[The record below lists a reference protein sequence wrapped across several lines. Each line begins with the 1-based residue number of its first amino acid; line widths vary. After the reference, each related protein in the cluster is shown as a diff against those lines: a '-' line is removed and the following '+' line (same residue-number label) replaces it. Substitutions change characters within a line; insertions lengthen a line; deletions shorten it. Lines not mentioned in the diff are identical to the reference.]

1 MTALGRR
8 TKGSLGIERPDQ
20 LVRCRSNRYKR
31 ADMPI
36 PRRSF
41 LRGLM
46 APVAAGLLRRMDG
59 ASFGVEL
66 AKEFPASTVQAIS
79 PDGTKLCVE
88 DWMERGYPI
97 RVLETGTWRVIYS
110 GRFET
115 RTHVAGFLKDGQS
128 FMCEGPTPWRAI
140 VDLRTG
146 ERALKYPPYNP
157 HEHQGDT
164 FTPAGDRTLLMTHWQ
179 SPPYQTTTLSLV
191 DLPDYREI
199 VKVPYATETRKPRPV
214 KGGVPLDTECGPVLS
229 DGRKILACSFDNIL
243 ACRRIEDLAV
253 LWTKS
258 VEPDLELLR
267 IAISADGARI
277 AASVGEPS
285 VEEPTRAFRQHYLGV
300 YDGGTG
306 EELARLQIYGTEW
319 MALSAD
325 GKLIAVVSHERGE
338 KGAVLPSASI
348 YEISSGRKVA
358 SVVHGPVKRGRHQWL
373 ESGIT
378 VAFTS
383 DGKYL
388 ITSGMATRV
397 WSLGEGIEH
406 A

>member
-1 MTALGRR
+1 
-8 TKGSLGIERPDQ
+8 
-20 LVRCRSNRYKR
+20 
-31 ADMPI
+31 
-36 PRRSF
+36 
-41 LRGLM
+41 
-46 APVAAGLLRRMDG
+46 MDG
-59 ASFGVEL
+59 ASFGVDL
-66 AKEFPASTVQAIS
+66 VKEFAASTVRAIS
-79 PDGTKLCVE
+79 PDGTKLCIE
-88 DWMERGYPI
+88 DWMERRYPI

-115 RTHVAGFLKDGQS
+115 RALGAGFLGDGQS
-128 FMCEGPTPWRAI
+128 FMCEGSTPWRAI

-146 ERALKYPPYNP
+146 ERALTYPPYNP
-157 HEHQGDT
+157 RDHQGDT
-164 FTPAGDRTLLMTHWQ
+164 LTPAGDRTLLKKHWQ
-179 SPPYQTTTLSLV
+179 SPPYETTTLSLV

-214 KGGVPLDTECGPVLS
+214 KGGIPLNTECGPVLS

-243 ACRRIEDLAV
+243 ACRRTEDLAI

-258 VEPDLELLR
+258 VEPGLELLR
-267 IAISADGARI
+267 IAISADGTRV
-277 AASVGEPS
+277 AASVGDPS
-285 VEEPTRAFRQHYLGV
+285 VEDATRAFRQHYLGV

-306 EELARLQIYGTEW
+306 EELARLQIDGTQW

-338 KGAVLPSASI
+338 KGAVVPAAAI

-358 SVVHGPVKRGRHQWL
+358 SVVHGPVKQGRHQWL

-397 WSLGEGIEH
+397 WSLGEGIGQH